1 MTWATGQTAVVTGAA
16 RGIGAACVRRFA
28 SDGARVIAVDL
39 ETVGLQELATSLRA
53 QGAEIETVQADV
65 SRETSWATIAD
76 VAHRSGQ
83 HVSIL
88 HSNAYVHRSGLPDEL
103 APDQWELVMG
113 VNVKAVFWAVRTF
126 LDDLRATRG
135 TIITT
140 SSVHARFG
148 LPGYS
153 AYAASKG
160 ALDALTRQLAV
171 ELGPEVRVNSV
182 LPGPIRTRAMAA
194 EAERAAS
201 RATALDRI
209 GRPEEVAA
217 AVSFLAS
224 PQASFI
230 TGVNLFVDGGWSVKK
245 DSP

>member
-1 MTWATGQTAVVTGAA
+1 MTWATGQTFLVTGAA
-16 RGIGAACVRRFA
+16 RGIGAACARRFA
-28 SDGARVIAVDL
+28 DDGARVVAVDRDGDVL
-39 ETVGLQELATSLRA
+39 EALADSLRA
-53 QGAEIETVQADV
+53 RGADVETVEADV
-65 SRETSWATIAD
+65 SEEQSWTAIAEA
-76 VAHRSGQ
+76 AHKLGHRIS
-83 HVSIL
+83 VL
-88 HSNAYVHRSGLPDEL
+88 HSNAYVHRSGLPNELPPDEW
-103 APDQWELVMG
+103 DLVMA
-113 VNVKAVFWAVRTF
+113 VNLKAVFWAVRTF
-126 LDDLRATRG
+126 LDDLRATHG
-135 TIITT
+135 SVITT

-148 LPGYS
+148 LPGYT

-160 ALDALTRQLAV
+160 ALDAITRQLAV

-182 LPGPIRTRAMAA
+182 LPGPIRTQAVS
-194 EAERAAS
+194 EEEERAAS
-201 RATALDRI
+201 RATALNRI